1 MLPLLDSLNKMLSPD
16 FAEIDKS
23 FHEILSLPFAL
34 CTTRHGS
41 GEKFSKKH
49 KK

>member
-34 CTTRHGS
+34 CTTRHDTESTSSRGN
-41 GEKFSKKH
+41 F
-49 KK
+49 